1 MWDSGR
7 IGEGGVRQMQEP
19 IMAGGRRKRGRG
31 GSKRV
36 GSGRNYGLKGKRE

>member
-7 IGEGGVRQMQEP
+7 IGEGGVRQMGE
-19 IMAGGRRKRGRG
+19 G

-36 GSGRNYGLKGKRE
+36 GSGRNYGLKGKME